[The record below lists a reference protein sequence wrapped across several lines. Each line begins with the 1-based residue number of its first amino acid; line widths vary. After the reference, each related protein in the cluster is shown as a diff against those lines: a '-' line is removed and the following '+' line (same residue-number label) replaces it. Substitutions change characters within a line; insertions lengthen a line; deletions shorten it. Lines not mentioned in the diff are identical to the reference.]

1 MVKIVKNCCSPYY
14 LDMMILVAQN
24 SDNWNFK
31 YPQGRPFSEKH
42 LKLDLIENDIKNPLL
57 AGMAMG
63 LLIQIFDKCDDVFLP
78 ECSFCGISIKDKHRK
93 DNIHTDHDHDKDH
106 IKILGLLNSDWNSE
120 DGGFFIHG
128 DEEIPMEPTNFV
140 IFDPRVPHA
149 CSEILTDKKRFGVD
163 FTVRAK

>member
-78 ECSFCGISIKDKHRK
+78 ECSFCGISI
-93 DNIHTDHDHDKDH
+93 
-106 IKILGLLNSDWNSE
+106 
-120 DGGFFIHG
+120 
-128 DEEIPMEPTNFV
+128 
-140 IFDPRVPHA
+140 
-149 CSEILTDKKRFGVD
+149 
-163 FTVRAK
+163 